1 MIQLHG
7 GTAKSVLRLKTASGV
22 VSVYNKNRVHALSH
36 EPGFCYCLMM
46 DALTDDGVWKHG
58 HRNRTCYMIYL
69 IFNTG
74 AIVLTFSGSV
84 TVSLPPDCENF
95 TLP

>member
-74 AIVLTFSGSV
+74 AIVLTFFGRV
-84 TVSLPPDCENF
+84 TVSLPSACENF